1 MLKLFRSELSLRS
14 LTVAFPTPHL
24 LPPPPHTGSA
34 DSPALGCFASGS
46 LGLHVGTHCLV
57 IVLCGRSTLQ
67 RWCFPFTRSSYSVT
81 LTPLPSSGVAS
92 AQTFVPASTSRG
104 WRKML
109 PRLDLKHA
117 KHFRLILSG
126 QLLLGSSH
134 HAVGKPKVT
143 YAERPHRTD
152 TQRPSQQPV
161 PAAASVSEDT
171 SR

>member
-1 MLKLFRSELSLRS
+1 MLRDPAFLIWVRSSFLLALTDLSHCSLEPHPRS
-14 LTVAFPTPHL
+14 LDSALRRLPACAKAFPLRAQSSISHCGVSHS
-24 LPPPPHTGSA
+24 PPPPTAPPPTGSA

-109 PRLDLKHA
+109 RDFH
-117 KHFRLILSG
+117 G
-126 QLLLGSSH
+126 
-134 HAVGKPKVT
+134 
-143 YAERPHRTD
+143 
-152 TQRPSQQPV
+152 
-161 PAAASVSEDT
+161 
-171 SR
+171 